1 MRSVQTARGRSD
13 PDDQTAVHLASVGL
27 SFLIY
32 EMGDSDEAFRRCP
45 GMTFNYMFLCWLEW

>member
-1 MRSVQTARGRSD
+1 MQTALGRSD
-13 PDDQTAVHLASVGL
+13 PDDQTAVHLACVGL

-45 GMTFNYMFLCWLEW
+45 GMTFDYMFLCWLER